1 MSYIRKYQVGRN
13 RLSMTCSR
21 FPFERE
27 WHIFYLRPRS
37 ENRVYVVLKNLNYE
51 VFWPVTQSVRI
62 WKNRQKKKI
71 RLPLFPGYL
80 FVYTYAHELYSIKS
94 LPQVIHYVTCG
105 GKPSILSGKEI
116 EGIRQMLGLGRTI
129 TVETKF
135 PGRERVR
142 IASGP
147 LEGYEGVMVN
157 RHSKTRF
164 GIQLTAISHTVLI
177 DVSRSELEKL

>member
-1 MSYIRKYQVGRN
+1 
-13 RLSMTCSR
+13 MTCIRSS
-21 FPFERE
+21 FERK

-94 LPQVIHYVTCG
+94 LPQVVNYVTCG
-105 GKPSILSGKEI
+105 GKPSILSGKEV

-129 TVETKF
+129 TVETQF
-135 PGRERVR
+135 ARGERVR

-147 LEGYEGVMVN
+147 LKGYEGVMVN

-164 GIQLTAISHTVLI
+164 GIQLTAIAHTILI
-177 DVSRSELEKL
+177 DIARSELEKI